1 MNGQTAFAVVHSTDT
16 VSSGQDDKVSP
27 PPSES
32 PKDQRKSE
40 QTVATIVAGGESDAP
55 SYPSKELGK
64 ASDENLVD
72 KAKESSNGLSAA
84 PKQLSPIRQDVSAH
98 DRHITKAADNT
109 RSPPPQPVEGN
120 AANNYD
126 QVVTKVSQPRAT
138 SKYGLSGAADA
149 TEISTKTA
157 ADTKMQAGETSPISD
172 QSNAD
177 DWIRKTPSSP
187 SSPSKKKKSKKK
199 KKVS

>member
-40 QTVATIVAGGESDAP
+40 HTVATTVAGGESDAP

-84 PKQLSPIRQDVSAH
+84 PKQLLPIRQDVSAH

-109 RSPPPQPVEGN
+109 HSPPPQPVEGN

>member
-1 MNGQTAFAVVHSTDT
+1 MNGQTAFTVVHPMNTA
-16 VSSGQDDKVSP
+16 SSGQDDKISP

-32 PKDQRKSE
+32 PNEQRKSE
-40 QTVATIVAGGESDAP
+40 HAVAKIVAGGSDAP
-55 SYPSKELGK
+55 SYPSKKIRK
-64 ASDENLVD
+64 ASGENLVD
-72 KAKESSNGLSAA
+72 KAKVCSNGLSAA
-84 PKQLSPIRQDVSAH
+84 PKQLSPLRQGVSAH
-98 DRHITKAADNT
+98 DRHVTKAADNT
-109 RSPPPQPVEGN
+109 RSPHPQPVKGN
-120 AANNYD
+120 AANKHD
-126 QVVTKVSQPRAT
+126 LVVMKVSQPRAT
-138 SKYGLSGAADA
+138 SKCSLSGAADA